1 MLSGFRNRKKITTL
15 ISIFFSQDM
24 SSLEKQVQTLE
35 SVHTLMFQ
43 QQQTELRANHLT
55 CYKKYSQTIKN
66 SPQTCAA
73 PNLTIKWI
81 NNYNSPKIRCFL
93 VFNLCFLVAFLLWL
107 NRSWSLMFL
116 LLVFFLTIT
125 KLALLRNFSV
135 LRIALLISFVHVSVH
150 ANLTFFWPKWADVSG
165 RVFCSSDHLSLVHY
179 IICLIC

>member
-1 MLSGFRNRKKITTL
+1 MITTL
-15 ISIFFSQDM
+15 IPIFFSQNM

-35 SVHTLMFQ
+35 SVHPLMFQ
-43 QQQTELRANHLT
+43 QQQTELPANHST
-55 CYKKYSQTIKN
+55 CQTIKI

-107 NRSWSLMFL
+107 YRSWSWMFL

-150 ANLTFFWPKWADVSG
+150 ANLTFFWPKWSDVSG

>member
-1 MLSGFRNRKKITTL
+1 MITTL
-15 ISIFFSQDM
+15 IPIFFSQNM

-107 NRSWSLMFL
+107 YRSWSWMFL